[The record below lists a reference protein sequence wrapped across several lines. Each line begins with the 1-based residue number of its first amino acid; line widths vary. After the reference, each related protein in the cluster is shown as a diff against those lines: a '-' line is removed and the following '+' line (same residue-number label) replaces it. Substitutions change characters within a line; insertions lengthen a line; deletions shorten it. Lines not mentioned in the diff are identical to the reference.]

1 MSTQKVDLSKAG
13 GRPRTTGAPIGLT
26 GLVHQAGQI
35 QEEFLPQLR
44 GQKAVQT
51 YKEMAAND
59 PIVASMLFAIDM
71 FLRKVEW
78 RVQAAGEDDKSK
90 QDAEFLEQCK
100 DDMSTTWPD
109 FISEVNSMLQFG
121 WSYFEI
127 LYKRRT
133 TVVDSSGNQKSKY
146 NDNKIGWRKFD
157 PRSQDSLD
165 RWIFD
170 DDGGTRGLVQR
181 PAPDYQERYIPI
193 GKSLL
198 FRTTS
203 RKNNP
208 EGRSVLRAAYRPWY
222 FKKRIEE
229 IEAVGVE
236 RDLAGLPMATVPARF
251 LSATATD
258 QEKAM
263 VNSIR
268 QLVANVRRDRQE
280 GIIWPQDYDPTT
292 KQPQYEFTLLNS
304 GGTRQFDTS
313 NIITRYEQRMAMTVL
328 ADFILTGHD
337 STGSFALATSKS
349 GMFQASLGA
358 WLDIIKDTLNNYA
371 VPRLFRLN
379 GVEGP
384 YPTFEHDHVQQPSLA
399 DLATFVAA
407 LAGAGAQLFPDTELE
422 NHFRSLAQLPVRED
436 KDTDDQAEQDLRN
449 SRLTAEIEQN
459 RAAEKQAKNPQ
470 LLQQI
475 QGMQQQQQMKATMG
489 KDPNSK
495 PGAPT
500 KTTGAVKS
508 KLPPQQR
515 RDTAG
520 ARAATNTPVK
530 KHALSECPECG
541 GEVTA
546 ADARCPSCH
555 FRLIED
561 IEKLKDG
568 ERPTS
573 KWIKGYLSE
582 TYPKAVL
589 DWVDEA
595 VWHGPL
601 DVNLDQVQM
610 AKRPGGRDMDK
621 VVGIARQ
628 VDSGDTEDLDP
639 VVLVMT
645 PDFNNGEGKLKIA
658 DGYHRTL
665 GYQHSNQDNIPA
677 YVGIVRDKNGPW
689 DREMHDAKLNKR
701 DE

>member
-1 MSTQKVDLSKAG
+1 MSTEKVDLSKAG
-13 GRPRTTGAPIGLT
+13 GRPKTTGAPIGLT
-26 GLVHQAGQI
+26 GLVHQAGQV

-51 YKEMAAND
+51 YKEMSDND

-78 RVQAAGEDDKSK
+78 RVQPAGEDEKSK
-90 QDAEFLEQCK
+90 QDAKFLEECK

-109 FISEVNSMLQFG
+109 FISEVNTMLSFG

-127 LYKRRT
+127 LYKRRST
-133 TVVDSSGNQKSKY
+133 AFHANTGNQRSKY

-165 RWIFD
+165 RWVFD
-170 DDGGTRGLVQR
+170 AEGGIMGMVQR
-181 PAPDYQERYIPI
+181 PAPDYNERFIPI

-229 IEAVGVE
+229 IEGVGVE

-251 LSATATD
+251 LSADATE

-263 VNSIR
+263 VNGIR
-268 QLVANVRRDRQE
+268 QLVSNVRRDRQE
-280 GIIWPQDYDPTT
+280 GVIWPQDWDE
-292 KQPQYEFTLLNS
+292 KNNPQYSFQLLNS
-304 GGTRQFDTS
+304 GGTRQFDTTS
-313 NIITRYEQRMAMTVL
+313 IITRYEQRMAMTVL

-436 KDTDDQAEQDLRN
+436 KDTDSQAEQDLRN
-449 SRLTAEIEQN
+449 SRLAAEIEQN
-459 RAAEKQAKNPQ
+459 RATEKQAKNPQ
-470 LLQQI
+470 LFQQI
-475 QGMQQQQQMKATMG
+475 QGMQRQQQMQTKATMG

-515 RDTAG
+515 RDTRG
-520 ARAATNTPVK
+520 ARVASNTIQKSSV
-530 KHALSECPECG
+530 HAKQDPSSEYMKN
-541 GEVTA
+541 TLA
-546 ADARCPSCH
+546 Q
-555 FRLIED
+555 
-561 IEKLKDG
+561 
-568 ERPTS
+568 
-573 KWIKGYLSE
+573 
-582 TYPKAVL
+582 TYPKEVL

-595 VWHGPL
+595 VWYGPL

-610 AKRPGGRDMDK
+610 ARRPGGRDMSK
-621 VVGIARQ
+621 VVDMAKKI
-628 VDSGDTEDLDP
+628 DSGDTEDFDP

-645 PDFNNGEGKLKIA
+645 PDFKDGEGKLKIA

-677 YVGIVRDKNGPW
+677 YVGIVQEKNGPW